1 MKKISL
7 ALITIFAFSLNVLA
21 QGDVSKSKW
30 KLQDILIDGNDREWK
45 QPLKFYDDKTGLLFA
60 ICNDTRNL
68 YLAFTLKDAMKM
80 RKLMIAGWSVGLSS
94 KEKKK
99 KFTASLV
106 FPGVITASMAN
117 RRPGDFEKKVSGNP
131 FIKDYQSKLKTI
143 LAKGFR
149 SNQTEIHLHDPNGID
164 IAVGANKE
172 EYIFYEMSIPLTEL
186 MDGNFIHLNE
196 LITLNIA
203 VNALD
208 RPSFARGER
217 GDQSGRIGGRPDG
230 AMSGMGGGRQGGA
243 MGGGRGGMGSGSGG
257 GMSRGG
263 YGGNSPGDRS
273 SLFEKVSFK
282 QKFTLAKD

>member
-1 MKKISL
+1 MKEISL

-30 KLQDILIDGNDREWK
+30 KSQDILIDGNDREWK
-45 QPLKFYDDKTGLLFA
+45 QPLNFYDDKTGLLFA
-60 ICNDTRNL
+60 ISNDTRNL
-68 YLAFTLKDAMKM
+68 YLAFTLKDEMKM
-80 RKLMIAGWSVGLSS
+80 RKLMNAGWSVGLSS

-99 KFTASLV
+99 KFKASLV
-106 FPGVITASMAN
+106 FPGVITAPMAN
-117 RRPGDFEKKVSGNP
+117 RRPVDFEKKAPGNP

-149 SNQTEIHLHDPNGID
+149 SNQTEIHLHDPNAID
-164 IAVGANKE
+164 IAVGTNKE
-172 EYIFYEMSIPLTEL
+172 EHIFYEMSIPLTEL

-196 LITLNIA
+196 LITLNVA

-208 RPSFARGER
+208 RPSFGGGER
-217 GDQSGRIGGRPDG
+217 GGQSGRTGGRPDG
-230 AMSGMGGGRQGGA
+230 AMSGMGGGRGG
-243 MGGGRGGMGSGSGG
+243 MGGGRSGG

-263 YGGNSPGDRS
+263 GGGYGGNSQWDRG